1 MTRHMPW
8 RRGFVLWVS
17 VFVAM
22 LLLGMASVGCRS
34 DDTDDYTPPPA
45 TIIRASDSAEATVTL
60 GAVPATTRPVPPTRP
75 PTSTPASSE
84 RDYPIP
90 AGTPRD
96 TPTPIVYPSK
106 Q

>member
-1 MTRHMPW
+1 MSKHMLWP
-8 RRGFVLWVS
+8 RGLVLWAS
-17 VFVAM
+17 VFLTM
-22 LLLGMASVGCRS
+22 FLLGMASVGCRS
-34 DDTDDYTPPPA
+34 DDSDNFTPPPA
-45 TIIRASDSAEATVTL
+45 TIIRASDSAEATATL
-60 GAVPATTRPVPPTRP
+60 GAAPATTRQVPPTRP

-96 TPTPIVYPSK
+96 TPTPIVYPTK